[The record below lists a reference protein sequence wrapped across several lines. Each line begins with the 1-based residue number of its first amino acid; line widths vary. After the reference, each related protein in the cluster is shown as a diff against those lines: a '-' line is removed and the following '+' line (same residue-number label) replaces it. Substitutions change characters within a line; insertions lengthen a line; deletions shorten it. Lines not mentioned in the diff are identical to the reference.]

1 MKMTTVEKIEFLR
14 RRRGLK
20 KGDLAAATGQTRQ
33 NLSNKYDRGNFS
45 EKELSGFAEALGC
58 ELKIIFVDNIYKDI
72 DFDKIDISGPPPTVE
87 PDRQYYFIAKLRKY
101 VKEKSAELGRPLRCY
116 TETFGCPLVTA

>member
-58 ELKIIFVDNIYKDI
+58 ELKIIFVDKQTGEEI
-72 DFDKIDISGPPPTVE
+72 
-87 PDRQYYFIAKLRKY
+87 
-101 VKEKSAELGRPLRCY
+101 
-116 TETFGCPLVTA
+116 

>member
-58 ELKIIFVDNIYKDI
+58 ELKITFVDKQTGEEI
-72 DFDKIDISGPPPTVE
+72 
-87 PDRQYYFIAKLRKY
+87 
-101 VKEKSAELGRPLRCY
+101 
-116 TETFGCPLVTA
+116 